1 MHMHYQLDRPFGFYV
16 NTRGKL
22 STCTYTNP
30 SPGTCMFDDYDHDD
44 NQKEN

>member
-1 MHMHYQLDRPFGFYV
+1 MHMHIRPFGFYV
-16 NTRGKL
+16 NTRGI
-22 STCTYTNP
+22 TCTYTNP